1 MKVGRGLTS
10 CTGELEAAV
19 LEPAYDDPILKEFR
33 ITIVDT
39 PGFDDTYK
47 QDAEILNKIADWLEK
62 S

>member
-1 MKVGRGLTS
+1 MKIGRGLTS
-10 CTGELEAAV
+10 CTGELETVV
-19 LEPAYDDPILKEFR
+19 LEPIASDPKLNHYR

-47 QDAEILNKIADWLEK
+47 GDSEILNKIADWLEK